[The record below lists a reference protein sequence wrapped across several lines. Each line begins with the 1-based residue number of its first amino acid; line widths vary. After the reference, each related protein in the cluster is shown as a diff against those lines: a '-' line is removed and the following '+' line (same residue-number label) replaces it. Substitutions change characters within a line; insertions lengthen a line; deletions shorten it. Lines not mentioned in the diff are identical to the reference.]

1 MTRHYKKIFD
11 IIKNNLNESEL
22 DSSLKRSSDAFA
34 KMLCGYEMDL
44 NKIIDSALIP
54 SLANQ
59 IIVIENI
66 QAISVCKHHFLPFK
80 IKSFIAYKPS
90 GHIIGFNK
98 ISQIVKLHA
107 NRLTIQEDL
116 TEEIACTIINLLN
129 PIAFGILIIGDHLC
143 MKFDQNAL
151 ENNNTIVRTIK
162 IYGEF
167 SNEASFLSSLS

>member
-1 MTRHYKKIFD
+1 M
-11 IIKNNLNESEL
+11 
-22 DSSLKRSSDAFA
+22 
-34 KMLCGYEMDL
+34 
-44 NKIIDSALIP
+44 
-54 SLANQ
+54 
-59 IIVIENI
+59 
-66 QAISVCKHHFLPFK
+66 
-80 IKSFIAYKPS
+80 
-90 GHIIGFNK
+90 
-98 ISQIVKLHA
+98 
-107 NRLTIQEDL
+107 TIQEDL

>member
-1 MTRHYKKIFD
+1 MIKYYKKIFN
-11 IIKNNLNESEL
+11 IIKNNFTKSEL
-22 DSSLKRSSDAFA
+22 ESSLKRSSDAFT

-44 NKIIDSALIP
+44 NTIIESALIP

-80 IKSFIAYKPS
+80 IKCFIAYKPS

-98 ISQIVKLHA
+98 ISQIVKLYA
-107 NRLTIQEDL
+107 NRLTLQENL
-116 TEEIACTIINLLN
+116 TEEIASTIINLLN
-129 PIAFGILIIGDHLC
+129 PLAFGILIIGDHLC

-167 SNEASFLSSLS
+167 SNEVSFLSSLT